1 MYPDGQRTKINYIA
15 ILTQYIVF
23 VNSNILYIDF
33 WIFFKFSFLFA
44 EVLSSQPIYRMYRII
59 W

>member
-1 MYPDGQRTKINYIA
+1 MKKEKKQ
-15 ILTQYIVF
+15 IVL
-23 VNSNILYIDF
+23 NSNILYIDF

-44 EVLSSQPIYRMYRII
+44 EVLSSPPIYRMYRII